1 MNHGRRNSALSES
14 SHPQCLLCRMELATP
29 TRNAPR
35 RHFTLIAIAGAT
47 LAVAGLAGCGSDGN
61 GKPAASGPQGPVDV
75 PKSARPADTSYN
87 PNIDPGRFTHKIS
100 NPYYTL
106 TPGMVRVTKGTKDGV
121 PQTHTTTVT
130 KDTKMIA
137 GVRTLVVKDIV
148 TTNGA
153 LVEKVSD
160 WYAQDKKGN
169 VWYFGEATADYE
181 KGVVTTTK
189 GSWETG
195 VDGAKPGIV
204 MPAKPKPGPAFYSEF
219 RPGVAEDKAKVLR
232 INDTLK
238 IPYGSFK
245 NVLVI
250 RDSNPLDPQL
260 VSHKYYVKG
269 TGLLRTTRV
278 GSSHQEYANLVRVA
292 P

>member
-1 MNHGRRNSALSES
+1 MSELSES
-14 SHPQCLLCRMELATP
+14 SYAQCLLSRMEHATP
-29 TRNAPR
+29 SHNATR
-35 RHFTLIAIAGAT
+35 RHFTPIVTAAALLGVTA
-47 LAVAGLAGCGSDGN
+47 LAGCGSNGD
-61 GKPAASGPQGPVDV
+61 GKPTASGPQGTVDV
-75 PKSARPADTSYN
+75 PKTARPADTSYN
-87 PNIDPGRFTHKIS
+87 PSIDPAQFTDKIS

-130 KDTKMIA
+130 RDTKLIA
-137 GVRTLVVKDIV
+137 GVLTLVVKDIV

-204 MPAKPKPGPAFYSEF
+204 MPANPKPGPAFYSEF

-232 INDTLK
+232 TDDTLK

-245 NVLVI
+245 NVVVI

-278 GSSHQEYANLVRVA
+278 GSSHQEYANLVKVT